1 MKEQNPLYFHAL
13 KKLQHYCAYQDRC
26 HYEVEMKLKELDVTE
41 DVAGEVI
48 LSLIQDGFLNEE
60 RFTRSY
66 ARGKFKNQQWGKIKI
81 ISGLMAKRISEPLI
95 KEALTEIDE
104 EEYSKVLE
112 DLLMKIY
119 HQKNDLYKAISSLAA
134 KGFETE
140 LIYKAAEQ
148 LGLKS

>member
-60 RFTRSY
+60 RFARSY

-81 ISGLMAKRISEPLI
+81 ISGLLAKRISEPLI
-95 KEALTEIDE
+95 QTALSEINEDDYISLIDSLLIKSFNQKEDI
-104 EEYSKVLE
+104 
-112 DLLMKIY
+112 
-119 HQKNDLYKAISSLAA
+119 YKAISAIAA
-134 KGFETE
+134 KGFELE
-140 LIYKAAEQ
+140 LIYQSAERQ
-148 LGLKS
+148 GINQ